1 MPSEDDKD
9 VQPPVPPPAADA
21 TAKALADIAK
31 QLANL
36 STRMSSLENQ
46 QAASCAGAMP

>member
-9 VQPPVPPPAADA
+9 VQPPVPLPAADT
-21 TAKALADIAK
+21 TAKALANIAK

-46 QAASCAGAMP
+46 PASSCAGAMP